1 VKADD
6 LFASSVKSPRL
17 SNPTKRWLFGVCV
30 CVFPLLHLSM
40 FMFILFSRS
49 LYVELVVFCVN
60 NMDDI
65 DGLPKVLLMG
75 LKKSGKTSI
84 QKVVFENLPPH
95 DSVNLKTTVQP
106 EKTTVKSNEFVKFEV
121 WDFPGQNDPL
131 GGGGATGAS
140 AGGSRSTIAANILEN
155 CGAIVFVM
163 DCTDNVED
171 ATKRLIETVCAAHAV
186 NPDLCVEVFLHKVDA
201 LNEVQQND
209 QLLQVRRSVEDVVK
223 GRIDGK
229 RQLRLSF
236 NLTSIYDHSV
246 FQAFSVVV
254 QKLIRTQL
262 PYVLELLGMLNGN
275 SQLDLTYLFLSRSK
289 IFIGEVERNRTRTR
303 TYDLCSDAIDVM
315 MRVEGI
321 YGGHAFAKKNVPQIK
336 HQPDEASGSASSST
350 HLASSVFH
358 LSSDDVIYVRE
369 LPNELT
375 VVMML
380 RDDAFQNKALIDF
393 NVNVFSNAV
402 SEVFQAGSSNSR

>member
-1 VKADD
+1 MSNIRSCGKMTVLLRQASRFFSFICP
-6 LFASSVKSPRL
+6 FAVSGQGY
-17 SNPTKRWLFGVCV
+17 TKGSK
-30 CVFPLLHLSM
+30 H
-40 FMFILFSRS
+40 
-49 LYVELVVFCVN
+49 
-60 NMDDI
+60 NMDEGV

-84 QKVVFENLPPH
+84 QKVVFENLQPH
-95 DSVNLKTTVQP
+95 DSTNLRTTVQP

-131 GGGGATGAS
+131 GTTNNGGP
-140 AGGSRSTIAANILEN
+140 GGVGTNRSTIAANILEN

-171 ATKRLIETVCAAHAV
+171 ATKRLIETVCSAHAV

-223 GRIDGK
+223 GRIDVK
-229 RQLRLSF
+229 RQLRLNF

-246 FQAFSVVV
+246 FQAFSIVV

-275 SQLDLTYLFLSRSK
+275 SQLDLSYLFLSRSK

-321 YGGHAFAKKNVPQIK
+321 YGGHKFAKKNPKFSPQ
-336 HQPDEASGSASSST
+336 QQQQATAAAEGTEEGAPSPVGA
-350 HLASSVFH
+350 HLASSVIH

-380 RDDAFQNKALIDF
+380 RDESFQNKALIDF
-393 NVNVFSNAV
+393 NVSVFSSAV
-402 SEVFQAGSSNSR
+402 SEVFQAGSPNAR

>member
-1 VKADD
+1 
-6 LFASSVKSPRL
+6 
-17 SNPTKRWLFGVCV
+17 
-30 CVFPLLHLSM
+30 
-40 FMFILFSRS
+40 
-49 LYVELVVFCVN
+49 
-60 NMDDI
+60 MDDF

-131 GGGGATGAS
+131 GGGGAATGAS
-140 AGGSRSTIAANILEN
+140 GGNRSTIAANILEN

-275 SQLDLTYLFLSRSK
+275 SHLDLTYLFLSRSK
-289 IFIGEVERNRTRTR
+289 IFIGEVEHNRTRTR

-321 YGGHAFAKKNVPQIK
+321 YGGEKFAKKNIPQYR
-336 HQPDEASGSASSST
+336 QLADESAGGASSSSAVGP

-402 SEVFQAGSSNSR
+402 SEVFQAGSSTTR

>member
-1 VKADD
+1 MDE
-6 LFASSVKSPRL
+6 SV
-17 SNPTKRWLFGVCV
+17 
-30 CVFPLLHLSM
+30 
-40 FMFILFSRS
+40 
-49 LYVELVVFCVN
+49 
-60 NMDDI
+60 

-84 QKVVFENLPPH
+84 QKVVFDNLQPH
-95 DSVNLKTTVQP
+95 DSVNLRTTVQP
-106 EKTTVKSNEFVKFEV
+106 EKTTVKSNDFVKFEV

-131 GGGGATGAS
+131 GTTNGGGGNRS
-140 AGGSRSTIAANILEN
+140 AIAANILEN

-171 ATKRLIETVCAAHAV
+171 ATKRLIETVCSAHAV

-223 GRIDGK
+223 GRIDAK
-229 RQLRLSF
+229 RQLRLNF

-246 FQAFSVVV
+246 FQAFSIVV

-275 SQLDLTYLFLSRSK
+275 SQLDLSYLFLTRSK

-321 YGGHAFAKKNVPQIK
+321 YGGHKFTKKNLPQRSTSDSVVA
-336 HQPDEASGSASSST
+336 HPSTPHPASA
-350 HLASSVFH
+350 VIH

-380 RDDAFQNKALIDF
+380 RDESFQNKALIDF
-393 NVNVFSNAV
+393 NVNVFSSAV
-402 SEVFQAGSSNSR
+402 SEIFQAGSPSAQQR

>member
-1 VKADD
+1 
-6 LFASSVKSPRL
+6 
-17 SNPTKRWLFGVCV
+17 
-30 CVFPLLHLSM
+30 
-40 FMFILFSRS
+40 
-49 LYVELVVFCVN
+49 
-60 NMDDI
+60 MDDI

-84 QKVVFENLPPH
+84 QKVVFDNLPPH
-95 DSVNLKTTVQP
+95 DSINLKTTVQP

-121 WDFPGQNDPL
+121 WDFPGQSDPL
-131 GGGGATGAS
+131 GGSGAAGAS
-140 AGGSRSTIAANILEN
+140 GGNRSTIAANILEN

-163 DCTDNVED
+163 DCTDNLED

-209 QLLQVRRSVEDVVK
+209 HLLQVRRSVEDVVK

-321 YGGHAFAKKNVPQIK
+321 YGGHLFAKKNLPQIK
-336 HQPDEASGSASSST
+336 NSQQEGDASSAVGA